1 MELSRAE
8 DGKTIIK
15 LDSWE
20 ELGLRIVLPQP
31 KTRIQPEDIG
41 LNLQK
46 IPIEVVVAPEGLED
60 DGGTVFFADIEPEY
74 CEHGTLASVSVRVSN
89 WDASVDMSFLTFP
102 MAPPDGHDDDDYE
115 GDEEEED
122 V

>member
-1 MELSRAE
+1 MEISRAQ

-15 LDSWE
+15 LSSWE
-20 ELGLRIVLPQP
+20 EIGLRIVLPRP
-31 KTRIQPEDIG
+31 KARIAPEDIG

-60 DGGTVFFADIEPEY
+60 EGGTVFFADIEPEY
-74 CEHGTLASVSVRVSN
+74 CEHGTLTSVSVRVSN

-102 MAPPDGHDDDDYE
+102 IATPDGHDDDE
-115 GDEEEED
+115 EDEEED
-122 V
+122 DD

>member
-1 MELSRAE
+1 MEISRAE

-20 ELGLRIVLPQP
+20 EIGLRIILPKP
-31 KTRIQPEDIG
+31 RTRIPPEDIS

-46 IPIEVVVAPEGLED
+46 IPIEVVVAPESPED

-74 CEHGTLASVSVRVSN
+74 CEHGTLSSVSVRVSN

-102 MAPPDGHDDDDYE
+102 LAPPDGHDGDE
-115 GDEEEED
+115 IDEEEED
-122 V
+122 D